1 MLSFL
6 READKDDGSPDP
18 FSMRRLSAVACII
31 TSISTAIFAL
41 VIICQF
47 IGKNPDSSIDWN
59 AFIPL
64 FIPCLAFLVG
74 TLALLF
80 FTTWEDI
87 KGIVHAAAE
96 FKKGETKYESPN
108 HLYDGNPYIGR

>member
-1 MLSFL
+1 MFSFL
-6 READKDDGSPDP
+6 REASGADGKPGP
-18 FSMRRLSAVACII
+18 LSMRRLAAAACII
-31 TSISTAIFAL
+31 TSIVSGIIAL
-41 VIICQF
+41 VIICRF
-47 IGKNPDSSIDWN
+47 IGKNPDTTLDWK

-87 KGIVHAAAE
+87 KTVEHAAAE
-96 FKKGETKYESPN
+96 VRKG
-108 HLYDGNPYIGR
+108 